1 MIQLHILSG
10 KKAGSLAV
18 AGHFPFRIGR
28 APENDL
34 SLEDAGIWEQH
45 VTLEFKKKEGFHL
58 ATASNALAAVNDKPV
73 ENILLRNGDIITLG
87 SAKIQFW
94 LAPAPTGFK
103 AARKFCLGVVDS
115 RHGGSAFAALF
126 PNALTRISGGLNV

>member
-18 AGHFPFRIGR
+18 ASHFPFRIGR
-28 APENDL
+28 ASENDL

-45 VTLEFKKKEGFHL
+45 VTLEFRKKEGFHL
-58 ATASNALAAVNDKPV
+58 ATAANALAAVNDKPV
-73 ENILLRNGDIITLG
+73 ENILLRNGDVITLG

-94 LAPAPTGFK
+94 LAAAPQRGLRLRENFIW
-103 AARKFCLGVVDS
+103 
-115 RHGGSAFAALF
+115 ALLMLITAGQF
-126 PNALTRISGGLNV
+126 FLLYFLMH